1 MLRCAGTSSQA
12 FLALTRAPSFI
23 DYLYCFLLCIDCKAR
38 EHPVQ
43 TCSFTDVASGQ
54 TEATEWATELPL
66 AAVGDSQ
73 SPALKCGRIL
83 AIWHLIRGN
92 PFYWEQLSP
101 DSGSCGNMEAAQLPF
116 S

>member
-38 EHPVQ
+38 EH
-43 TCSFTDVASGQ
+43 ASGQ